1 MVVLFKEEDL
11 ASHLSHP
18 SCESNPNRE
27 ESITPTIH
35 QRLLEPRSSNHKYLD
50 HDDVACAG
58 IDIADAREERNSNL
72 TAARLSTKGNHSDGA
87 NVAESELNSRAEMY
101 HLVLCNT
108 KKKSGNVRLYQAAIN
123 GDWKTAKSII
133 DKDSSALTM
142 KINDEGDTALHI
154 AVAKKHISF
163 VENLVQLISSSDLTV
178 KNEKGNTALAI
189 ASASDIALDIMKKK
203 PELALERRKEN
214 GDTALHVFARKPS
227 AIGSGKLRFW
237 KRCINSCFKGIYNEV
252 LMQTLARETIERVWE
267 VVVQNLTRSELSKL
281 IETPSRLL
289 HDAARVGNVEFLI
302 ILIRS
307 YPDLLCKFD
316 DNNKSIFHVAV
327 ENRQESVFSLI
338 YKIGGL
344 KDVIANYYNEKNNSN
359 MLHLVGTLAAPC
371 HLSRVSGAAL
381 QMQRE
386 LLWFKEVEKI
396 VVSSHHQ
403 MRCSVAEPSQIEIIG
418 DRVDHLT
425 PRELF
430 TKEHKQL
437 LKDGEEHM
445 KNIANSCMLVA
456 TLIATIVFVVLF
468 TMLKG
473 NDGNTTIPIFWQ
485 NHAFTIF
492 IMLDILAFA
501 ASTTSMVSFL
511 SILMSGY
518 SEDDFLVLL
527 PTKLLVG
534 LVMLF
539 ISGVCMMAA
548 FSVAFFS
555 ASHKGGA
562 KFLLAIGSAA
572 MIPFGYVC
580 VLHSKLLVD
589 ILQSVGWSE
598 FSLKQCKR
606 RLF

>member
-1 MVVLFKEEDL
+1 M
-11 ASHLSHP
+11 
-18 SCESNPNRE
+18 
-27 ESITPTIH
+27 
-35 QRLLEPRSSNHKYLD
+35 
-50 HDDVACAG
+50 
-58 IDIADAREERNSNL
+58 
-72 TAARLSTKGNHSDGA
+72 
-87 NVAESELNSRAEMY
+87 
-101 HLVLCNT
+101 
-108 KKKSGNVRLYQAAIN
+108 
-123 GDWKTAKSII
+123 
-133 DKDSSALTM
+133 
-142 KINDEGDTALHI
+142 
-154 AVAKKHISF
+154 
-163 VENLVQLISSSDLTV
+163 
-178 KNEKGNTALAI
+178 
-189 ASASDIALDIMKKK
+189 
-203 PELALERRKEN
+203 
-214 GDTALHVFARKPS
+214 
-227 AIGSGKLRFW
+227 
-237 KRCINSCFKGIYNEV
+237 
-252 LMQTLARETIERVWE
+252 
-267 VVVQNLTRSELSKL
+267 
-281 IETPSRLL
+281 
-289 HDAARVGNVEFLI
+289 
-302 ILIRS
+302 
-307 YPDLLCKFD
+307 
-316 DNNKSIFHVAV
+316 
-327 ENRQESVFSLI
+327 
-338 YKIGGL
+338 
-344 KDVIANYYNEKNNSN
+344 
-359 MLHLVGTLAAPC
+359 
-371 HLSRVSGAAL
+371 
-381 QMQRE
+381 
-386 LLWFKEVEKI
+386 
-396 VVSSHHQ
+396 SSHHQ

-598 FSLKQCKR
+598 FSLKRCKR